1 MIDPNELYH
10 HGVKG
15 MKWGKHLTAE
25 QVNQAATDVMNG
37 RYGNGDERKKNLGS
51 HYSEIQ
57 KKVNEQASG
66 KDSKDD
72 KSKSSDKYDK
82 NVKDGEKIAKQVI
95 AGKFGNGNKRVKSL
109 GSKYAYVQ
117 NIVNQKLLGKSKA
130 KAIAK
135 KRGWDFSDSKK
146 SSKKTSSTKSSKS
159 STASK
164 KSKAKSTSSK
174 K

>member
-37 RYGNGDERKKNLGS
+37 KYGNGDKRKKNLGS
-51 HYSEIQ
+51 HYSGIQ
-57 KKVNEQASG
+57 KKVNEKASG
-66 KDSKDD
+66 KDGKNSKED
-72 KSKSSDKYDK
+72 KNKSDIKYDK

-95 AGKFGNGNKRVKSL
+95 SGKYGNGNKRVKSL

-117 NIVNQKLLGKSKA
+117 NIVNQKVLGKSKA

-135 KRGWDFSDSKK
+135 KRGWEFSDSKK
-146 SSKKTSSTKSSKS
+146 SSKKTSGTKSS
-159 STASK
+159 TTSK
-164 KSKAKSTSSK
+164 KTKSTSSK